1 MLKNKITKKIITKL
15 QKKKLQSTRVN
26 MLNLDHKAVITQCW
40 KIKLKK
46 KQLEKNKKNPKSTRV
61 NLLNLDHKTEIT

>member
-1 MLKNKITKKIITKL
+1 MLNNKITKKNNYKITKKK
-15 QKKKLQSTRVN
+15 KKKLESTRVN

-46 KQLEKNKKNPKSTRV
+46 KQLEKNKKNLSQPELTC
-61 NLLNLDHKTEIT
+61 

>member
-1 MLKNKITKKIITKL
+1 MLNNKITKKNNYKITK
-15 QKKKLQSTRVN
+15 KKKLQSTRVN

-46 KQLEKNKKNPKSTRV
+46 KQLEKNKKNLSQPELTC
-61 NLLNLDHKTEIT
+61 

>member
-1 MLKNKITKKIITKL
+1 MLKNKITKNNNYKITK
-15 QKKKLQSTRVN
+15 KKKLQSTRVN

-46 KQLEKNKKNPKSTRV
+46 KTIRKE
-61 NLLNLDHKTEIT
+61 